1 MADTA
6 HSRQAREPKIIAR
19 VRVSP
24 GYFIVAAL
32 ATFASLVLLRTHRD
46 LAALVLVL
54 LTWVVTPVLMITDR
68 LSFDGSRLFRTG
80 VLPFLSRVFRGRG
93 TQLIVDNIERVD
105 VSTLRTLRRGGSVRY
120 RYRIE
125 ISGDGQAFVFASG
138 GYKFRRLVKLL
149 LSSMPEQKLDA
160 RACELRDYLCE
171 PKELNKLVN
180 ELGVANLSLLEQTAE
195 AADVRIERRL
205 NSELASTANET
216 ARAELLRKAG
226 NHLRVAG
233 RLREAAEAFRRALH
247 ISGSNACM
255 IYEYAR
261 LMRSQAAAF
270 GDADLLARAS
280 AALRLAQIRASR
292 DARLLERIGESFLEF
307 GQPRRAA
314 KAFRFALESDNPSY
328 RAQVGLAEI
337 ALSEGKLAHVIH
349 HYREADRL
357 APDRASARFAQRE
370 ADYYALLNDDDDY
383 LSAELR
389 RMNWLEAAGRV
400 QQLAARASFGALLI
414 ALVGPYLSPA
424 VASVGWAL
432 ASSSII
438 GWSGALVLK
447 RFLSR
452 RRRGAD
458 QAA

>member
-1 MADTA
+1 
-6 HSRQAREPKIIAR
+6 
-19 VRVSP
+19 
-24 GYFIVAAL
+24 
-32 ATFASLVLLRTHRD
+32 
-46 LAALVLVL
+46 
-54 LTWVVTPVLMITDR
+54 
-68 LSFDGSRLFRTG
+68 
-80 VLPFLSRVFRGRG
+80 
-93 TQLIVDNIERVD
+93 
-105 VSTLRTLRRGGSVRY
+105 
-120 RYRIE
+120 
-125 ISGDGQAFVFASG
+125 
-138 GYKFRRLVKLL
+138 
-149 LSSMPEQKLDA
+149 
-160 RACELRDYLCE
+160 
-171 PKELNKLVN
+171 
-180 ELGVANLSLLEQTAE
+180 
-195 AADVRIERRL
+195 
-205 NSELASTANET
+205 
-216 ARAELLRKAG
+216 
-226 NHLRVAG
+226 
-233 RLREAAEAFRRALH
+233 
-247 ISGSNACM
+247 M